1 MKDEKRNDN
10 TGPEKYP
17 KPEREDAQFKQQDES
32 VQQQSNKKDEQQTPE
47 TSRGGSTSDTIGN
60 P

>member
-1 MKDEKRNDN
+1 MKDEKRKDN
-10 TGPEKYP
+10 TGPENYP
-17 KPEREDAQFKQQDES
+17 KPEREDAQFKQQEEF

-47 TSRGGSTSDTIGN
+47 KTRGGGSNETIGN